1 MQTPLISVLSSLVAC
16 AVLSFGPAEDK
27 APDMAAMM
35 QQAAR
40 FTQPGEHHK
49 VLDKFIGK
57 WNTEMRMFMGS
68 QSMPGEPGTS
78 EFTWLM
84 PGRYVQMNGTGS
96 MMKQP
101 LQFFYVLGYDNF
113 KQSYVTTALSS
124 MDTAM
129 LHFEGDLTQ
138 DQKSLI
144 SYGTLDEY
152 LTGEHDKM
160 VKSVWRFVSADK
172 LILEVH
178 DLPIG
183 ETNTKVF
190 EIEYT
195 RAK

>member
-1 MQTPLISVLSSLVAC
+1 MQIPLISVVSSLVVC
-16 AVLSFGPAEDK
+16 AALSSAPSQDK

-35 QQAAR
+35 QQAAK
-40 FTQPGEHHK
+40 FIQPGEPHK
-49 VLDKFIGK
+49 VLEKFVGK
-57 WNTEMRMFMGS
+57 WDSEMRMFMGS
-68 QSMPGEPGTS
+68 EAIPGGKGVA

-84 PGRYVQMNGTGS
+84 PGRYVQMNGNGS
-96 MMKQP
+96 MMNQP
-101 LQFFYVLGYDNF
+101 MQSFYLLGYDNF

-124 MDTAM
+124 LDTAM

-138 DQKSLI
+138 DKKSLI

-160 VKSVWRFVSADK
+160 VKTVWRFVSADK